1 MFAQRIAP
9 VRRRSVCLV
18 VVTLLTTLAT
28 PSTIAQSELVI
39 VKEGTSMYHRVGCPS
54 IRDGQNVLAMTRAQA
69 ESRGHTPHGDCDPA
83 NSKNSKKETPPSKS
97 ATPPPQIVHLDGTR
111 YYHRKDCR
119 RLDGVKDV
127 RSEPLEQAGKS
138 LWPCPDC
145 RPPVRRRSAEPA
157 VPGTG
162 RRGR

>member
-1 MFAQRIAP
+1 MSAHRIARA
-9 VRRRSVCLV
+9 RRRTFCLAV
-18 VVTLLTTLAT
+18 AVATLAAAI
-28 PSTIAQSELVI
+28 TIGQSELVI
-39 VKEGTSMYHRVGCPS
+39 VKEGTSLYHRVDCPAV
-54 IRDGQNVLAMTRAQA
+54 RDGRNVLAMTRAQA
-69 ESRGHTPHGDCDPA
+69 ESRRNKPHADCDPA
-83 NSKNSKKETPPSKS
+83 SSKNETPPSKS
-97 ATPPPQIVHLDGTR
+97 APPPPQTVFLNGTK

-127 RSEPLEQAGKS
+127 RPEPLEQAGKS

-157 VPGTG
+157 VPGTV

>member
-1 MFAQRIAP
+1 MFAHRIAC
-9 VRRRSVCLV
+9 VRRRSLSLV
-18 VVTLLTTLAT
+18 VAVATLA
-28 PSTIAQSELVI
+28 PAFTIAQSELVV
-39 VKEGTSMYHRVGCPS
+39 VKEGTSMYHRVGCPV
-54 IRDGQNVLAMTRAQA
+54 IRDVQKVLAMTRAQA
-69 ESRGHTPHGDCDPA
+69 ESRGNKPHADCDPA
-83 NSKNSKKETPPSKS
+83 NIKTDTPPAKS
-97 ATPPPQIVHLDGTR
+97 APPPATVYLNGTK

-127 RSEPLEQAGKS
+127 RAEPLEQAGKS

-145 RPPVRRRSAEPA
+145 RPPVRRRSTEPA